1 MKRKIL
7 LVTLGIIVLAI
18 IGYFIFSSN
27 KDLLPLVKNR
37 NLNVKKT
44 VQVVSPK
51 VLASTAI
58 SSTQLCVLEPFEKAE
73 LNSRLPGIVKKI
85 TKNIG
90 DKIKVNEILLELDVP
105 DVKADVELKKQ
116 IVKQKEIEYKTGQAI
131 WERAKA
137 GIIAANSRIKQAES
151 SLIQANAISEF
162 RSSRLERFKIL
173 AKDESISLGLLDE
186 QNREFQAAIAG
197 IEVARAG
204 IEQAKG
210 SLKEKELEIIVSEN
224 ELANKKS
231 AIDVAA
237 KELHKTEAQLGMAYI
252 KAPFDGIVSK
262 RSADIGDFVTPPS
275 GVAKDPILIVV
286 SNQHLRVTA
295 RYPDTAV
302 SGISKKTPVEIN
314 FSQYPNL
321 IIRGNISR
329 FSPLINAA
337 DRSIAVEVDLEMDL
351 GEKRMLENSILL
363 KPEQMDHLLLG
374 ITGTMKIE
382 LQNLHNAGVVPSNAV
397 IKKNGKPVVFV
408 VIDKKVKIL
417 PAKIEMDDGK
427 ETVILVADEKTES
440 HWRYLNA
447 NDKVVVNRQ
456 SELVENM
463 EVEFKEVNP

>member
-7 LVTLGIIVLAI
+7 LVTVGFIVLAI
-18 IGYFIFSSN
+18 ISYFIFSSN
-27 KDLLPLVKNR
+27 KDLLPLVKNK

-58 SSTQLCVLEPFEKAE
+58 SSTQLCVLEPYEKAE

-85 TKNIG
+85 TKHIG
-90 DKIKVNEILLELDVP
+90 NKITVNEILLELDVP

-137 GIIAANSRIKQAES
+137 GIIAANSRIRQAES

-237 KELHKTEAQLGMAYI
+237 KELQKAEAQLGMAYI
-252 KAPFDGIVSK
+252 KAPFNGIVVK
-262 RSADIGDFVTPPS
+262 RSADVGDFVTPPS

-286 SNQHLRVTA
+286 SNQHLRVSA
-295 RYPDTAV
+295 RFPDTAI
-302 SGISKKTPVEIN
+302 SGLSTKTPVEIN

-321 IIRGNISR
+321 IIKGTISR
-329 FSPLINAA
+329 FSPLINSA
-337 DRSIAVEVDLEMDL
+337 DRSVGVEVDLEMDM
-351 GEKRMLENSILL
+351 GEKRILENSILL
-363 KPEQMDHLLLG
+363 KPEQMNHLLLG

-382 LQNLHNAGVVPSNAV
+382 LQNLHNAGVLPSNAV
-397 IKKNGKPVVFV
+397 IRKNGKPVVFV

-417 PAKIEMDDGK
+417 NAKIEMDDGK
-427 ETVILVADEKTES
+427 ETVILVSDEKIES

-456 SELVENM
+456 SELADNM

>member
-7 LVTLGIIVLAI
+7 LVTLGFIVLAI
-18 IGYFIFSSN
+18 IGYFIFSSK

-37 NLNVKKT
+37 NLSVKKI

-58 SSTQLCVLEPFEKAE
+58 NSTQLCVLEPFEKAE

-116 IVKQKEIEYKTGQAI
+116 IMQQKEIEYKTGQANL
-131 WERAKA
+131 ERSKA
-137 GIIAANSRIKQAES
+137 GIITANSRIKQAES
-151 SLIQANAISEF
+151 SLIQANAISDF

-186 QNREFQAAIAG
+186 QNREFQAAMAGVEIA
-197 IEVARAG
+197 RTG

-210 SLKEKELEIIVSEN
+210 LLKEKELEIIVSEN
-224 ELANKKS
+224 EMANKKS

-237 KELHKTEAQLGMAYI
+237 KELQKAEAQLGMAYI
-252 KAPFDGIVSK
+252 KAPFNGIVVK
-262 RSADIGDFVTPPS
+262 RSADVGDFVTPPS

-295 RYPDTAV
+295 RFPDTAI
-302 SGISKKTPVEIN
+302 SGLSTKTPVEIN

-321 IIRGNISR
+321 IIKGTISR
-329 FSPLINAA
+329 F
-337 DRSIAVEVDLEMDL
+337 
-351 GEKRMLENSILL
+351 
-363 KPEQMDHLLLG
+363 
-374 ITGTMKIE
+374 
-382 LQNLHNAGVVPSNAV
+382 
-397 IKKNGKPVVFV
+397 
-408 VIDKKVKIL
+408 
-417 PAKIEMDDGK
+417 
-427 ETVILVADEKTES
+427 
-440 HWRYLNA
+440 
-447 NDKVVVNRQ
+447 
-456 SELVENM
+456 
-463 EVEFKEVNP
+463 